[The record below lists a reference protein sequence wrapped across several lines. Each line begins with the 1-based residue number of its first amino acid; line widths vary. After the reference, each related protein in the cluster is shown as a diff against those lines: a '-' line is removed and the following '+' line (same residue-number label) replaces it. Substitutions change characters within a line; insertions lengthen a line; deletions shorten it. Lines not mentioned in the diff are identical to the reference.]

1 MSAAEQQA
9 TNIALAQLAASG
21 NSFALGQL
29 WELNKGLLHTL
40 FWKWYPSHKDL
51 ADAHGMTADDFEQE
65 GFFAVEY
72 AAKTYDP
79 ARGAFYNVAFT
90 GNAPSDFP
98 CYVERASSK
107 FCRL

>member
-40 FWKWYPSHKDL
+40 FWKW
-51 ADAHGMTADDFEQE
+51 
-65 GFFAVEY
+65 
-72 AAKTYDP
+72 
-79 ARGAFYNVAFT
+79 
-90 GNAPSDFP
+90 
-98 CYVERASSK
+98 
-107 FCRL
+107 

>member
-1 MSAAEQQA
+1 
-9 TNIALAQLAASG
+9 
-21 NSFALGQL
+21 
-29 WELNKGLLHTL
+29 
-40 FWKWYPSHKDL
+40 
-51 ADAHGMTADDFEQE
+51 MTADDFEQE
-65 GFFAVEY
+65 SFFAVEY